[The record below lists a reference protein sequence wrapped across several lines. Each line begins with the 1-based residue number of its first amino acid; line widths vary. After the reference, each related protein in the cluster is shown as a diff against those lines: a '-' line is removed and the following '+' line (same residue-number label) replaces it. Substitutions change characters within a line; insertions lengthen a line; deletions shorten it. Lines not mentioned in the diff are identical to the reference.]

1 MERKVKMTYAIG
13 IMSGTSLD
21 GVDAALVNITGVNEE
36 TEVELIAFETLEIP
50 QKIDRQ
56 IRKSFSVESSSS
68 PLISS
73 LNVELGELFADAAFK
88 VSKAAKIDLK
98 EIDFIASHGQT
109 IYHIPEE
116 TEKYRSSTLQ
126 IGEAAVIAEKTGCT
140 VVSNFRPRDMA
151 VGGQGAPIVPYS
163 EYILYRHNERT
174 RLLQNIGGIGNVTV
188 IPPHASLNDLVAFDT
203 GPGNM
208 IINELAQHFYKEA
221 YDKDG
226 KHAQEGNVN
235 KEVLESWM
243 NHPFILREPPKTTGR
258 EEFGLQFV
266 EEYLKK
272 YTLSA
277 EDWLATATMFT
288 AKSIAK
294 SIKKYMTKK
303 TDLIIGGGGSYN
315 PTLVQMIKEALP
327 NVSVIRQEDL
337 GLSSDA
343 KEAVAMTI
351 LGNQTLH
358 RQPSNVPSATGAS
371 KPVILGNVTF
381 GEK

>member
-1 MERKVKMTYAIG
+1 MI
-13 IMSGTSLD
+13 
-21 GVDAALVNITGVNEE
+21 
-36 TEVELIAFETLEIP
+36 FF
-50 QKIDRQ
+50 
-56 IRKSFSVESSSS
+56 FSSRRR
-68 PLISS
+68 
-73 LNVELGELFADAAFK
+73 
-88 VSKAAKIDLK
+88 
-98 EIDFIASHGQT
+98 HT
-109 IYHIPEE
+109 
-116 TEKYRSSTLQ
+116 RW
-126 IGEAAVIAEKTGCT
+126 
-140 VVSNFRPRDMA
+140 PRDWSSD
-151 VGGQGAPIVPYS
+151 VCS
-163 EYILYRHNERT
+163 
-174 RLLQNIGGIGNVTV
+174 
-188 IPPHASLNDLVAFDT
+188 SD
-203 GPGNM
+203 
-208 IINELAQHFYKEA
+208 
-221 YDKDG
+221 
-226 KHAQEGNVN
+226 
-235 KEVLESWM
+235 
-243 NHPFILREPPKTTGR
+243 
-258 EEFGLQFV
+258 LQFV